1 MEDKDNNLKV
11 LNLNHVQSKYILKKL
26 YDNVPNIKFLNI
38 IRYNKTI
45 QNRLDIDINIYKNEY
60 SKIIFEITVIIPPKK
75 EIREEIFYRPRFHYF
90 EDDDDDYDDELRIN
104 DIDDYL
110 FNPSESSESPEP
122 KYRVIGYESQ
132 KSDFIKIENK
142 YKPYFHFYFDN
153 DEREKKVNFVTSEDN
168 ISKIKV
174 IVDYEVKALN
184 KLFYT
189 CSSVYKINFTKFSRN
204 NIKDMS
210 YMFHC

>member
-90 EDDDDDYDDELRIN
+90 EDDDDDYDDELPIN
-104 DIDDYL
+104 DIDNYL
-110 FNPSESSESPEP
+110 INPSESSESPD
-122 KYRVIGYESQ
+122 IDS
-132 KSDFIKIENK
+132 
-142 YKPYFHFYFDN
+142 
-153 DEREKKVNFVTSEDN
+153 KK
-168 ISKIKV
+168 
-174 IVDYEVKALN
+174 
-184 KLFYT
+184 
-189 CSSVYKINFTKFSRN
+189 
-204 NIKDMS
+204 
-210 YMFHC
+210 

>member
-1 MEDKDNNLKV
+1 MEDKDNNFKAS
-11 LNLNHVQSKYILKKL
+11 NLNHVKSKYILKKI
-26 YDNVPNIKFLNI
+26 YDNVPNTKFLNI

-45 QNRLDIDINIYKNEY
+45 QNRLDINISIYKTEY
-60 SKIIFEITVIIPPKK
+60 SKIIFEISVTTPSKK
-75 EIREEIFYRPRFHYF
+75 EIREEIIHRPRFDDF
-90 EDDDDDYDDELRIN
+90 GDDDDFRVN
-104 DIDDYL
+104 DIEDY
-110 FNPSESSESPEP
+110 FGP
-122 KYRVIGYESQ
+122 KYRVRGYESQ

-153 DEREKKVNFVTSEDN
+153 DEREKKVNYVTSEDN
-168 ISKIKV
+168 ISKIKI

-189 CSSVYKINFTKFSRN
+189 CSCVYEINFTKFSRN